1 MHRALNTLE
10 NILWEAII
18 CYFATYSHDNGD
30 LSLDALPPVAVS
42 VHLSGGDLH
51 DEGPVHRQLALPVYD
66 CLQCCH
72 TDIVRLDQSVPPSYL
87 GVERSCA
94 LVDPE
99 DMLRSPRDAVLYVGV
114 DLSVPVHC
122 LHLQH
127 LHTDQYQ

>member
-51 DEGPVHRQLALPVYD
+51 YEGPVNRQLALSVNDGLEDVEVSVQTGESP
-66 CLQCCH
+66 CRH
-72 TDIVRLDQSVPPSYL
+72 TL
-87 GVERSCA
+87 E
-94 LVDPE
+94 
-99 DMLRSPRDAVLYVGV
+99 
-114 DLSVPVHC
+114 
-122 LHLQH
+122 
-127 LHTDQYQ
+127 